1 MAEFTIE
8 LERMLRKLKKD
19 MYDGDGARPGVTTRL
34 FLIEKEG
41 EVVEA
46 KFLELKEFTERLIE
60 KLQDSV
66 SAINHSLLKAAGA
79 VLLLVIADILV
90 RVFVK

>member
-1 MAEFTIE
+1 MAEFTTE

-19 MYDGDGARPGVTTRL
+19 MYDGDGARPGVTTRM

-41 EVVEA
+41 EETDR
-46 KFLELKEFTERLIE
+46 KFLEQKEFIQ
-60 KLQDSV
+60 KLQESV
-66 SAINHSLLKAAGA
+66 SAINGTLLKAAGA